1 MIDKIKAPLRKGKKE
16 AREKRADTIDLVGQ
30 HDCHFK
36 TVTFFCEVNNKP
48 LKYLKG

>member
-30 HDCHFK
+30 QRDVAS
-36 TVTFFCEVNNKP
+36 T
-48 LKYLKG
+48 LK